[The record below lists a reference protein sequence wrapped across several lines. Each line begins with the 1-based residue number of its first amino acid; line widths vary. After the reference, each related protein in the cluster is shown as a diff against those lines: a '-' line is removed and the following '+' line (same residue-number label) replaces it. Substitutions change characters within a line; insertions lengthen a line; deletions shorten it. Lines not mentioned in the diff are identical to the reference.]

1 MNMRIAPL
9 TGSVGAAVEGIDL
22 NKPICA
28 DVFAELKSAFLER
41 CMLVFRDQYLGPQA
55 QVAFARLWGE
65 PVVTPM
71 LSNLQLAEHP
81 EIVQITKQPK
91 ATSSAEAWH
100 YDGPFTPVPPKI
112 SILSAQVI
120 PVGGDTMWT
129 NQYVSYERLS
139 EGMKRMLAGVK
150 VRFRGMRL
158 ARMQGIPE
166 RDVPSAVH
174 PLIRTHPET
183 GDKVIYIGHSDNVE
197 CFDGMT
203 PEETRPLLDFLY
215 QHCTQPDN
223 IYRHMWRVGDV
234 VMWDNRCTL
243 HYAVHDYGVQE
254 RVLNRIT
261 LKGEVPV

>member
-1 MNMRIAPL
+1 MELSIRPL
-9 TGSVGAAVEGIDL
+9 TGHVGAEVEGIDL
-22 NKPICA
+22 KQPLAA
-28 DVFAELKSAFLER
+28 DVFAQLKAAFLKH
-41 CMLVFRDQYLGPQA
+41 CMLVFRGQHLDPAPQ
-55 QVAFARLWGE
+55 VTFARMWGE

-71 LSNLQLAEHP
+71 LSSLQLREQP
-81 EIVQITKQPK
+81 EIVQITKIPK

-100 YDGPFTPVPPKI
+100 YDGIFNAVPPKL
-112 SILSAQVI
+112 SILSGRVI

-139 EGMKRMLAGVK
+139 EGMKRMLAGVR
-150 VRFRGMRL
+150 VRFRGLRL

-166 RDVPSAVH
+166 AEAPCATH

-183 GDKVIYIGHSDNVE
+183 GRKVIYIGHSDNVE

-203 PEETRPLLDFLY
+203 REETMPLLEHLY
-215 QHCTQPDN
+215 QHSTQPDN
-223 IYRHMWRVGDV
+223 IYRHMWKVGDV

-243 HYAVHDYGVQE
+243 HYAVHDYGEQE

-261 LKGEVPV
+261 LAGDVPA